1 MSLYPHYN
9 MLVIDANI
17 DTSSV
22 QEKYYAI
29 PQILKIPMFV
39 VITKIDMIQGTA
51 RQKKDKLISLM
62 AFIKK
67 EL

>member
-17 DTSSV
+17 DLSSV

-29 PQILKIPMFV
+29 PQILKIPVLV
-39 VITKIDMIQGTA
+39 VITKIDMIMGTA
-51 RQKKDKLISLM
+51 KDK
-62 AFIKK
+62 K
-67 EL
+67 